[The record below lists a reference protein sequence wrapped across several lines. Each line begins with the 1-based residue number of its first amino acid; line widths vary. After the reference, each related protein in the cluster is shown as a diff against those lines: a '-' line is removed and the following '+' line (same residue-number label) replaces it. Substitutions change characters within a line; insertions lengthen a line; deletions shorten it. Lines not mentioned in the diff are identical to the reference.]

1 MTRIVKEDGKT
12 VIKTGERIDT
22 LTAAQFEA
30 DIQPALEQ
38 GVNLEIDCSDLT
50 YIASSGL
57 RVIQATIRTVL
68 RSLGGQI
75 KLTHVND
82 DIYEILKM
90 TCFTKH
96 VAVDRS

>member
-1 MTRIVKEDGKT
+1 MTRIIKEDGRT

-22 LTAAQFEA
+22 MTAAQFET
-30 DIQPALEQ
+30 DIQPALEP

-68 RSLGGQI
+68 RSLGGEI

-82 DIYEILKM
+82 DVYEILKI
-90 TCFTKH
+90 TGFTRH
-96 VAVDRS
+96 LEVERA